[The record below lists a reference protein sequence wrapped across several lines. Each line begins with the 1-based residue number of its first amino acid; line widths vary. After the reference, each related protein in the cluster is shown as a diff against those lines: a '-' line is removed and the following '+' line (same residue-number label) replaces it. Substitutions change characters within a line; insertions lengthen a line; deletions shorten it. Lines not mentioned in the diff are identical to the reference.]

1 MDEIKAF
8 LRKPSGSGVY
18 VRQTSLGPKVVI
30 VYSNGYL
37 CDWPVKYDN
46 GKVGTDVKHS
56 ATTLKAVDKAFKF
69 LEHMERI
76 AHGNN
81 N

>member
-30 VYSNGYL
+30 VYNNGFL

-56 ATTLKAVDKAFKF
+56 KTTINAVLRAFKF
-69 LEHMERI
+69 LERI
-76 AHGNN
+76 TNGNN
-81 N
+81 

>member
-30 VYSNGYL
+30 VYANGYL

-56 ATTLKAVDKAFKF
+56 KTTINAVLRAFKF
-69 LEHMERI
+69 LEKI
-76 AHGNN
+76 NNGNN

>member
-18 VRQTSLGPKVVI
+18 VIQTSIGPKVKI

-46 GKVGTDVKHS
+46 GKVGTDVNHS

-69 LEHMERI
+69 LEHMERM

>member
-30 VYSNGYL
+30 VYRNGYL

-46 GKVGTDVKHS
+46 GKVGTDVRHS
-56 ATTLKAVDKAFKF
+56 ATTLKAVDRAFKF
-69 LEHMERI
+69 LERI
-76 AHGNN
+76 TNGNN

>member
-18 VRQTSLGPKVVI
+18 VVQTSIGLKVKI

-46 GKVGTDVKHS
+46 GKVGTDVNHS
-56 ATTLKAVDKAFKF
+56 KTTINAVLRAFKF
-69 LEHMERI
+69 LERI
-76 AHGNN
+76 TNGNN
-81 N
+81 H